1 MRISGSLLRSVVI
14 LALVVPMSWSVP
26 TTGNAQSYNQYCH
39 DRAQRLSGYKG
50 RPGGVVGG
58 AVQGAIGGAIISGI
72 LGGSKK
78 DRKKAAKL
86 GALLGGISG
95 AQRPNSR
102 AARIYKLE
110 YEDCLRR
117 R

>member
-1 MRISGSLLRSVVI
+1 MKPINKIAQTVII
-14 LALVVPMSWSVP
+14 LAIAMSLSSLVPP
-26 TTGNAQSYNQYCH
+26 PAEAQSYRDYCH
-39 DRAQRLSGYKG
+39 DRAKRLSGYKG
-50 RPGGVVGG
+50 RAGGVVGG
-58 AVQGAIGGAIISGI
+58 AVKGAVGGAIISGI

-95 AQRPNSR
+95 ANRPNSR
-102 AARIYKLE
+102 AARIYRLE
-110 YEDCLRR
+110 FDDCMRR